1 MKITNTKVYGFD
13 NAIMGMRNPMNSWNK
28 SDSGLD
34 SYDEFLIGNEDNKL
48 AKRLIKA
55 GLDHRKFLRQIFISA
70 FIEVPRYIWTE
81 LDTYKI
87 NTVRN
92 SCSTMHKLGTRNLT
106 CDDFQDG
113 IIIDI
118 VLDRLNEL
126 SRLYREDKKISILR
140 EMKQILPEGFLQ
152 GATYTMNYENAM
164 NMYHSRKNHRMSEWS
179 GEDGI
184 CKWIE
189 SLPMMNEWLNL

>member
-13 NAIMGMRNPMNSWNK
+13 NAIIGMRNPMNSWDK

-34 SYDEFLIGNEDNKL
+34 SYGEFLMGNKDNKL
-48 AKRLIKA
+48 AKKLIKA
-55 GLDHRKFLRQIFISA
+55 GSDHRKFLRQIFISA

-81 LDTYKI
+81 FDTYKV

-92 SCSTMHKLGTRNLT
+92 SCSTMHKLGARDLT
-106 CDDFQDG
+106 CNDFQDG
-113 IIIDI
+113 VVIDI

-126 SRLYREDKKISILR
+126 GRLYREDKKVSILR

-179 GEDGI
+179 GEGGI
-184 CKWIE
+184 CEWIE
-189 SLPMMNEWLNL
+189 NLPMMDEWLNL

>member
-13 NAIMGMRNPMNSWNK
+13 NAIIGMRNPMNSWDK

-34 SYDEFLIGNEDNKL
+34 SYGEFLMGNKDNKL
-48 AKRLIKA
+48 AKKLIKA
-55 GLDHRKFLRQIFISA
+55 GSDHRKFLRQIFISA

-81 LDTYKI
+81 FDTYKV

-92 SCSTMHKLGTRNLT
+92 SCSTMHKLGARDLT
-106 CDDFQDG
+106 CNDFQDG
-113 IIIDI
+113 VVIDI

-126 SRLYREDKKISILR
+126 GRLYREDKKVSILR

-179 GEDGI
+179 GEGGI

-189 SLPMMNEWLNL
+189 NLPMMDEWLNL

>member
-13 NAIMGMRNPMNSWNK
+13 NAIIGMRNPMNSWDK

-34 SYDEFLIGNEDNKL
+34 SYGEFLMGNKDNKL
-48 AKRLIKA
+48 AKKLIKA
-55 GLDHRKFLRQIFISA
+55 GSDHRKFLRQIFISA

-81 LDTYKI
+81 FDTYKVS
-87 NTVRN
+87 TVRN
-92 SCSTMHKLGTRNLT
+92 SCSTMHKLGARDLT
-106 CDDFQDG
+106 CNDFQDG
-113 IIIDI
+113 VVIDI

-126 SRLYREDKKISILR
+126 GRLYREDKKVSILR

-179 GEDGI
+179 GEGGI
-184 CKWIE
+184 CEWIE
-189 SLPMMNEWLNL
+189 NLPMMDEWLNL